1 MGNCS
6 ILVHQC
12 SETVLPLVNALLCA
26 VVATNDDILIYG
38 IYLFVGIVSEIT
50 NSSSY
55 LPV

>member
-12 SETVLPLVNALLCA
+12 SETVLSLVNTLLCA

-38 IYLFVGIVSEIT
+38 IYLFLG
-50 NSSSY
+50 
-55 LPV
+55 